1 MFLSMTMEEEEEEEE
16 EEAEEEQFCFQ
27 LMCNGLFNFDVI
39 IMRSSNVGWTLYVF
53 IDVLIFF

>member
-1 MFLSMTMEEEEEEEE
+1 MTMEEEEEEEEE

-27 LMCNGLFNFDVI
+27 FMCNGLFNFDVI

-53 IDVLIFF
+53 IDVLI